1 MKNAYTEEQRV
12 QLFALAVNP
21 RYARKLLSAIESS
34 PKLANFL
41 WDVCVIAQLTLA
53 FS

>member
-1 MKNAYTEEQRV
+1 MNAFTEKQRA
-12 QLFALAVNP
+12 QLFALAENP

-34 PKLANFL
+34 PRLANFL